1 MGKHNAKQVDARV
14 KYTTAAIR
22 CVYISITTVN
32 KGISTRVC
40 KGEAPV
46 TLFAFVVNY

>member
-40 KGEAPV
+40 EEEAPV